1 MQTYKIQLLS
11 HTPKLSGP
19 EYLWVSK
26 DNLEERLARFKST
39 SSEHIPYTSILHD
52 RKEDLDLM
60 LATVWFHRLTKL
72 GVKCTIVEVNYSQEH
87 V

>member
-11 HTPKLSGP
+11 HVPAFEP
-19 EYLWVSK
+19 QYLWVSK
-26 DNLEERLARFKST
+26 DNLEESLERLKNNI
-39 SSEHIPYTSILHD
+39 SSSIFYTGNLYD
-52 RKEDLDLM
+52 KEEDLDLM

-72 GVKCTIVEVNYSQEH
+72 GVKCAIVEIDYSQEH